1 MLKAAAIWW
10 EQTMCRTISGNIIKI
25 STQIPSPLTG
35 EGQGEG
41 ESGFTYLTL
50 MFSIVIIG
58 IAISVIGPNWK
69 TTRKIEREQELLFR
83 GKKIVDAIAAYYNGF
98 QGQQAFPARFEDLL
112 KDPRYP
118 TIKRYLRKLYKDP
131 ITNSDWILILD
142 VNQRIRGV
150 KSKSK
155 EEPLKKANF
164 SDEFKGFEG
173 KMKYSEWVFEYSP
186 KPLMA
191 PKVLIPHASG
201 N

>member
-1 MLKAAAIWW
+1 
-10 EQTMCRTISGNIIKI
+10 MCRITSGNITRIFPK
-25 STQIPSPLTG
+25 IPSPLGG
-35 EGQGEG
+35 EGVGEG
-41 ESGFTYLTL
+41 KSGFTYLT
-50 MFSIVIIG
+50 MIFSIAIIG
-58 IAISVIGPNWK
+58 IGLSIIGTSWK
-69 TTRKIEREQELLFR
+69 TAKKIEKEQEHLFR

-98 QGQQAFPARFEDLL
+98 PGQQAFPARLEDLL

-142 VNQRIRGV
+142 ANQRIRGV
-150 KSKSK
+150 KSKSE

>member
-1 MLKAAAIWW
+1 
-10 EQTMCRTISGNIIKI
+10 MCRIINGNIIKI

-35 EGQGEG
+35 EGQGK
-41 ESGFTYLTL
+41 SGFTYITL

-58 IAISVIGPNWK
+58 IAISVIGPSWK
-69 TTRKIEREQELLFR
+69 TAKKIEKEEELLFR
-83 GKKIVDAIAAYYNGF
+83 GKEIVDAITAYYNGF
-98 QGQQAFPARFEDLL
+98 PGQKAFPARMEDLL

-118 TIKRYLRKLYKDP
+118 TTKRYLRKLYKDP

-142 VNQRIRGV
+142 ANQRIRGV
-150 KSKSK
+150 KSKS
-155 EEPLKKANF
+155 EEETLKKANF
-164 SDEFKGFEG
+164 PDEFKGFEG